1 MADIR
6 QVSETFWVSPQI
18 LADDFPALAAAG
30 FTRIINNRPDGEDPG
45 QMTSQQAETE
55 AARAGMDYVYA
66 PFVGRPTREAIE
78 AVGGAEGKTLAY
90 CRSGTRSVT
99 AWALSQATQG
109 ARAPDVIRAAAQ
121 AGYDLAAL
129 SPVLNQMGA
138 R

>member
-30 FTRIINNRPDGEDPG
+30 FVRIINNRPDGEDPG
-45 QMTSQQAETE
+45 QMTSRQAETE

-66 PFVGRPTREAIE
+66 PFVGRPTSEALE
-78 AVGGAEGKTLAY
+78 AVRGAEGKTLAY

-99 AWALSQATQG
+99 AWALSQASRG
-109 ARAPDVIRAAAQ
+109 ALAPDIVRAAAE
-121 AGYDLAAL
+121 AGYDLGPL
-129 SPVLNQMGA
+129 SPVLKQMGA